1 MGSLIQQNSAL
12 SLVERMKAIRNRAAL
27 LLDVS
32 SSMDLPLERE
42 HKRIDALRA
51 IVHDLEGPMDVIAFN
66 TAATKVSKDSIPN
79 PSGGTYLS
87 KALILAKQNGHR
99 KVVVVTDGEVN
110 GVDQEASLREAE
122 GMEIK
127 ILYVGPDGKE
137 PAFLK
142 KLAEK
147 TGGFCSKEDLK
158 LPKELGAKLTLL
170 LGPAPGDRKIEL

>member
-1 MGSLIQQNSAL
+1 MGSLIQQNSNMTL
-12 SLVERMKAIRNRAAL
+12 MERIRAMRNRAAL

-32 SSMDLPLERE
+32 SSMDIYLEGNHR
-42 HKRIDALRA
+42 RIDALRE
-51 IVHDLEGPMDVIAFN
+51 IVHDLEGPMEVIAFN
-66 TAATKVSKDSIPN
+66 TAATKVTKDTIPS

-87 KALILAKQNGHR
+87 KALIMAKQSGHR

-110 GVDQEASLREAE
+110 GIDQDPSLRESE